1 MIEPI
6 VTALVATIA
15 GGWAVLSGIHKRIN
29 GFDNRMDRMELH
41 LAKDYIS
48 RSEYHSDQNKL
59 EEHMI
64 RIENKLDVF
73 IQEFSKR

>member
-1 MIEPI
+1 MIEAAI
-6 VTALVATIA
+6 TTGLAAVAGCWTVIN
-15 GGWAVLSGIHKRIN
+15 GLHKRLN
-29 GFDNRMDRMELH
+29 AFDNRMDRMELH

-48 RSEYHSDQNKL
+48 RSEYSSDQSKL